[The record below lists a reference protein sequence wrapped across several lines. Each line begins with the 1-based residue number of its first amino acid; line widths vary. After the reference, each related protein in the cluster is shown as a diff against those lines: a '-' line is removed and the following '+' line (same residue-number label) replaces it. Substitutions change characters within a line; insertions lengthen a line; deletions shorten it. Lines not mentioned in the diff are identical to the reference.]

1 MCHQHIVLLGNAQY
15 LYLELGVGK
24 APVDKLCLLYIAND
38 LLPRQIIVGRVD
50 PPYYTSLALKIFSR
64 HTIEQY

>member
-50 PPYYTSLALKIFSR
+50 PPVLHLSC
-64 HTIEQY
+64 IENLFQAHH